1 MSQIYYI
8 FKKTCYYHQYTK
20 KVSDFDD
27 QQTILTTKEN
37 KIDIPVAFSSVEKA
51 RDYLINKLNLKE
63 ITFLNFKSDYQIIN
77 DVDTLLKFTKYT
89 IKSSQLN

>member
-8 FKKTCYYHQYTK
+8 FKKTCYYNQHTK
-20 KVSDFDD
+20 KVSDFDN
-27 QQTILTTKEN
+27 QQTILTIKEN

-51 RDYLINKLNLKE
+51 RNYLINKLNLEE
-63 ITFLNFKSDYQIIN
+63 ITFMNFKSDYQIIN